1 MMRRKKMMT
10 DEMVMREIFALLALT
25 RDVLRDIILEE
36 EIDNGL
42 LRIYLDV
49 LIKQGLILDELAV
62 DLATYLGSYLD
73 YEIGREGTD

>member
-1 MMRRKKMMT
+1 MMT